1 MPATLPLELVHA
13 ILRAYIQRDF
23 FDEDWSPYHHRIAP
37 LCLVCK
43 DFKYVVQPVLWSHLR
58 LSSYQQLEKLGA
70 PETGTSHLFQH
81 VEEFAGLD
89 CRRTAHFRFE
99 QQAFD
104 ILGMVAPSLQH
115 ITLRTFGGTYAF
127 VHKVSSFAAN
137 LQILSLVRVSVCDW
151 IMAKLLHKD
160 CTPRLRRLYLAEL
173 LDTDEPEDMF
183 AESFLPLQDLD
194 LRRVK
199 TVQLKPQSA
208 LYHPD
213 GPFDNKADV
222 LLSWTAQSGYQLSGP
237 FELPRFFQ
245 LHILHWMLEAPT
257 SQFTEAIRSVLDVV
271 WGEEV
276 ERGLRTLFDV
286 CIDAGVSIYF
296 YDDSSEESS
305 LHMSDAFLR
314 FIDNPL
320 MPDENPLKVEW
331 ERRTHEV
338 RPWTDDGTLWDL
350 AKGFDEESESGK
362 EDGLGN
368 DDVP

>member
-81 VEEFAGLD
+81 VEELAGLD

-127 VHKVSSFAAN
+127 VHKVSSFA
-137 LQILSLVRVSVCDW
+137 
-151 IMAKLLHKD
+151 
-160 CTPRLRRLYLAEL
+160 EL

-199 TVQLKPQSA
+199 TVQLKPQSVELLPSA